1 MSTAEPKRGRGRPSL
16 GPRARIELQ
25 LPAPLVDLLRR
36 DAERRGITITE
47 WLRRASLR
55 ELAASHQ
62 ADEGATR

>member
-1 MSTAEPKRGRGRPSL
+1 MSTAPKRGRPSL
-16 GPRARIELQ
+16 GPRKRISLN
-25 LPAPLVDLLRR
+25 LPAALVDLLEA
-36 DAERRGITITE
+36 DAERRAITVTE